1 MVPGMKDFID
11 ITIETLGARGD
22 GIGRLEG
29 GQKVFVP
36 AVLPGERV
44 TVELGEA
51 GQDGVRARLHGFQS
65 SSPDRVP
72 PPCIHFGICGGCALQ
87 HLNDESYR
95 RFKME
100 QVTGALNRAGVT
112 PKSIEGPFIS
122 PPHARRRAVMAAY
135 RDEEKLVVG
144 FNEQRS
150 IKIVDQQMCPIL
162 KPRLEG
168 LVPALR
174 VALMGILQAGQ
185 GLDIAM
191 MESGGDVDLVMRPW
205 VKKKKGDVDHL
216 PRHIME
222 RLAAFAEENDIAR
235 VSWQPSSDNE
245 EEVLQ
250 VAWRKPFTIDF
261 SGVRVTPPAGAFLQA
276 TQEGEDLLAASVL
289 AAFGKKT
296 KKVVDLFAGCGTF
309 TFAMARAKYKVHA
322 VEGFAPAV
330 EALRSAMPGSP
341 VTVERRDLTHE
352 PLLHKE
358 LDQYDAVVLDP
369 PRVGAAEQ
377 VKMIKRS
384 QVMLVVYVSCSVT
397 SFAKDAA
404 VLAEGGFYLDKLT
417 VVDQFLWSPHVEL
430 VGVFRRKSKY

>member
-1 MVPGMKDFID
+1 MKDFVD
-11 ITIETLGARGD
+11 ITIESLGARGD
-22 GIGRLEG
+22 GIAHLED

-44 TVELGEA
+44 SVELGETR
-51 GQDGVRARLHGFQS
+51 QDGIRARLEQFHS

-72 PPCIHFGICGGCALQ
+72 PPCIHFGVCGGCALQ
-87 HLNDESYR
+87 HLNDETYR

-100 QVTGALNRAGVT
+100 QVTHALSRVGIT
-112 PKSIEGPFIS
+112 PKTIEGPFVS
-122 PPHARRRAVMAAY
+122 PPDARRRAVMAAY

-150 IKIVDQQMCPIL
+150 IKIVDQQMCPVL
-162 KPRLEG
+162 KPRLAG

-174 VALMGILQAGQ
+174 VALMGILQVGQ

-191 MESGGDVDLVMRPW
+191 MESGGDVDLVLRPW

-222 RLAAFAEENDIAR
+222 RLAVFAEENNIAR
-235 VSWQPSSDNE
+235 LSWQPSADNDE
-245 EEVLQ
+245 DILQ
-250 VAWRKPFTIDF
+250 VAWRYPFTVDF
-261 SGVRVTPPAGAFLQA
+261 SGVRVAPPPGAFLQA
-276 TQEGEDLLAASVL
+276 TEEGEEILSARILE
-289 AAFGKKT
+289 AFGKKT
-296 KKVVDLFAGCGTF
+296 KKVVDLFAGSGTF
-309 TFAMARAKYKVHA
+309 TFAIAKAKYKVHA

-330 EALRSAMPGSP
+330 EALRAAMAGNP
-341 VTVERRDLTHE
+341 VTVERRDLAHE
-352 PLLHKE
+352 PLTHKE
-358 LDQYDAVVLDP
+358 LDQYDTVVLDP
-369 PRVGAAEQ
+369 PRLGAPEQ

-384 QVMLVVYVSCSVT
+384 QVKLVVYVSCSAA

-404 VLAEGGFYLDKLT
+404 VLAEGGFTLEKLS

-430 VGVFRRKSKY
+430 VGVFRRK